1 MNKEVL
7 LKILEEEKEIEQE
20 LSNPDV
26 LNNREK
32 YKELSLRYKKIKKIA
47 DLVREYFDL
56 VENIEVAESLINEGD
71 FSVQKELDEYKKRKV
86 DVERRIKFLLL
97 GGGEGGNAILEIR
110 AGTGGEEAAL
120 FAGDL
125 LRMYMKY
132 AEKKGWKFQIV
143 DATKSD
149 LGGFHKVVAY
159 IEGEDAY
166 QRLKY
171 ESGVHRVQRVPITES
186 GGRIHTS
193 AASVVVLPEAEEKE
207 VEIKQEDLKI
217 ETFRASGPGGQHVNM
232 TESAV
237 RITHIPT
244 GIVVVCQSERSQH
257 KNREKALKILKARLK
272 DYYERQKRQ
281 EIEKVRKKFIGRGD
295 RSEKIR
301 TYNFPQ
307 NRVTDHRINLTLY
320 NLEEVMEG
328 ELDDLIDAL
337 AESEEKEK
345 LENII

>member
-1 MNKEVL
+1 MNREVL

-71 FSVQKELDEYKKRKV
+71 FSVQKELDEYRKKKV
-86 DVERRIKFLLL
+86 EVEKRIKFLLL
-97 GGGEGGNAILEIR
+97 GSGEGGNAILEIR

-149 LGGFHKVVAY
+149 LGGFHKVVVY
-159 IEGEDAY
+159 IEGEDEVAREVDWQLSDPNAPEEARRGGHGTSEY
-166 QRLKY
+166 YLVRDFIDSIVNDTKPPIDVVR
-171 ESGVHRVQRVPITES
+171 GVDMTIPGLIAHEAAMKGNVWLDVPHFE
-186 GGRIHTS
+186 
-193 AASVVVLPEAEEKE
+193 
-207 VEIKQEDLKI
+207 
-217 ETFRASGPGGQHVNM
+217 
-232 TESAV
+232 
-237 RITHIPT
+237 
-244 GIVVVCQSERSQH
+244 
-257 KNREKALKILKARLK
+257 
-272 DYYERQKRQ
+272 
-281 EIEKVRKKFIGRGD
+281 
-295 RSEKIR
+295 
-301 TYNFPQ
+301 
-307 NRVTDHRINLTLY
+307 
-320 NLEEVMEG
+320 
-328 ELDDLIDAL
+328 
-337 AESEEKEK
+337 
-345 LENII
+345 